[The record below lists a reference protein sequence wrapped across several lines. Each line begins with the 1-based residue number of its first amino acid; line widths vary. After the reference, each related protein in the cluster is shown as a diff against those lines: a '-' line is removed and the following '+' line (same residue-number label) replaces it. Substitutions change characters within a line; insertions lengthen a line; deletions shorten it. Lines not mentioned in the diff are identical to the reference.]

1 MFEDGHQL
9 CDWSHVDNPASHEPA
24 AGGHRICGEQ
34 AIYFVPR
41 ETNRHP
47 FFLCSYHF
55 PIFLLAI
62 ANREFLTIQGHRGG
76 NERNCED
83 GCLCGNSNLT
93 LVPTENLEFLRDG
106 KFTVLTPDYL
116 SDFIEEAKKNKVN
129 IAAKGVM
136 APVPQYLKKYVLPT
150 ERIAGKEYIKVEI
163 TPERIKELGLPADQE
178 DLMLAMLA
186 QLTAPENSDN

>member
-9 CDWSHVDNPASHEPA
+9 CDWTHNDNPAAKPGPA
-24 AGGHRICGEQ
+24 GYRVCGEQ

-55 PIFLLAI
+55 PIFLIAI
-62 ANREFLTIQGHRGG
+62 ANREPVTIQGHRGR
-76 NERNCED
+76 NERNCEG

-116 SDFIEEAKKNKVN
+116 RNVIDGVRVN
-129 IAAKGVM
+129 ELKRVAKGGM

-150 ERIAGKEYIKVEI
+150 ERIEGEEYIKVEI
-163 TPERIKELGLPADQE
+163 TPERIKELGLPAEQE

-186 QLTAPENSDN
+186 QLTAPENSEN